1 MSEKFGD
8 LNLTQDE
15 LKRFSEAMKK
25 EEFRKMLIDY
35 AEEISDPKNREL
47 YETEITKLENERGM
61 NVIFIHP
68 EPGFCIKTT
77 QTPANH
83 STSSSS
89 SSSNLIRKCFIN
101 ICKNVN
107 VEKPTCSRT
116 NTNTDKSGEIGKP
129 GMYWSIP
136 HTCTPPREDYDNK
149 KTKCE
154 VYDVVFHPD
163 AYRMGETNQR
173 FNMLLRDTALSTVE
187 KNFNVKL
194 DRANLKVLKNLNFK
208 GRPVA
213 ATIKKPLTPDEAMA
227 RNEADKKTET
237 NDDDVSPPTN
247 DTISPLIDQLKEQY
261 YENQKKTSR
270 IIPPVKKTPEPV
282 KTTPAVN
289 TNEAQYTEPVY
300 TCVHRGQVDFQD
312 CANQLDNLNGSRQV
326 GSTRPKELFISIQLP
341 LCKSSE
347 NVTLDIFEKSLHL
360 ESTNPNYKLNLNL
373 PYPINENES
382 KAKFD
387 KSKRCLNLTLQ
398 VVPFV
403 AQVELTNSHIEMV
416 EDNEIDNT
424 FSPSSSSLSSSV
436 SSLECTNSSSL
447 SPTPTKSNTEI
458 KYNLPNQ
465 CSIKEFKNKLVL
477 RVNVFNYDK
486 SSIRLHVDSESAFN
500 VTCESLSSSGTY
512 IQYYAAYV
520 RFYYV
525 KCLERQRKPLSIYD
539 SDLNAYNCIEKL
551 SNFEISHV
559 DDDSF
564 EIKLNRNVKEIEQ
577 DFNDIKIKKA
587 CIALKEIK
595 LDDIED
601 LSISG
606 GGNDCNANFM
616 IIDVNQDCVNEN
628 ENVNVNDLSK
638 VANGMSKKEF
648 MLNFSA
654 ISNSEH
660 LDEDDDDDDAG
671 GSNEKKESKSL
682 KKGKIIILDLIL
694 FYKLIP
700 TKR

>member
-1 MSEKFGD
+1 MSEKFQEKLGD

-25 EEFRKMLIDY
+25 EEFRKMLIEY

-61 NVIFIHP
+61 NVTFIHP

-77 QTPANH
+77 QVS
-83 STSSSS
+83 STS
-89 SSSNLIRKCFIN
+89 NVKKCFIN

-116 NTNTDKSGEIGKP
+116 NSNAEDGKP

-149 KTKCE
+149 KTKCD

-163 AYRMGETNQR
+163 AYRMGETNKR
-173 FNMLLRDTALSTVE
+173 FNLLLRDTALSTVE

-194 DRANLKVLKNLNFK
+194 DKVNLKVLQNLNFK

-213 ATIKKPLTPDEAMA
+213 ATIKKPISQSDVKTNEDETTTKSDPIA
-227 RNEADKKTET
+227 
-237 NDDDVSPPTN
+237 
-247 DTISPLIDQLKEQY
+247 PLIDQLKEQY
-261 YENQKKTSR
+261 YENQTKKTK
-270 IIPPVKKTPEPV
+270 IIPTKQEPV
-282 KTTPAVN
+282 KTQLTPSSSSN
-289 TNEAQYTEPVY
+289 DPQYTEPVY
-300 TCVHRGQVDFQD
+300 TIVHRGQVDFQD
-312 CANQLDNLNGSRQV
+312 CANQLDNLNGSRLV
-326 GSTRPKELFISIQLP
+326 NSTRPKQLFISIQLP

-373 PYPINENES
+373 PFPINENES

-403 AQVELTNSHIEMV
+403 AQVDVVNSNCVEMID
-416 EDNEIDNT
+416 DNEISSS
-424 FSPSSSSLSSSV
+424 FSPSSSFISSSE
-436 SSLECTNSSSL
+436 SLTEYSNSL
-447 SPTPTKSNTEI
+447 SPSPSKLVNEI
-458 KYNLPNQ
+458 KYNLPHQ
-465 CSIKEFKNKLVL
+465 CSIKEYKNKIVIRLS
-477 RVNVFNYDK
+477 VFNYDK
-486 SSIRLHVDSESAFN
+486 SSIRLHIDNESTFN

-539 SDLNAYNCIEKL
+539 SDLNAYNCIEKP
-551 SNFEISHV
+551 SNFEISHLN
-559 DDDSF
+559 DDSF

-577 DFNDIKIKKA
+577 DFNDIEIKKA
-587 CIALKEIK
+587 CIALKQVQLNE
-595 LDDIED
+595 IED
-601 LSISG
+601 LSINGSE
-606 GGNDCNANFM
+606 NSASFL
-616 IIDVNQDCVNEN
+616 IIDLNQDFVNEN
-628 ENVNVNDLSK
+628 ECNDLTK
-638 VANGMSKKEF
+638 TANGMSKKDF
-648 MLNFSA
+648 MLNFNA
-654 ISNSEH
+654 ISNSEN
-660 LDEDDDDDDAG
+660 LDEDDDDVAVEVEREM
-671 GSNEKKESKSL
+671 NEN
-682 KKGKIIILDLIL
+682 KGNFLLTL
-694 FYKLIP
+694 MF
-700 TKR
+700 